1 MSDRRR
7 RRTLAT
13 VWGAVPVMVLG
24 LVTLPAGQAGAAA
37 AACTWRKTVWDLPA
51 GADVGTLDGYDGGRW
66 AVGITG
72 NRARMGDG
80 IMNARGTL
88 WDHGKVALRVSDEIP
103 HLNDVNAAGLVVG
116 DTVVGNGFVGI
127 TVDHDGTTHQ
137 LPGDPAWDGYSADL
151 VSDSGDIVGT
161 ATVDLKSRV
170 VVWPAGAPGTY
181 RVLPTPD
188 VKYLHLQDI
197 DRQGRII
204 AQGDSSVG
212 GLVWDTDG
220 RWRELASNGTPWAVR
235 DGRVVGGLNDTNA
248 AAEWTARGTLVRTT
262 GSGALDATA
271 IGGNGTVGGHRFVN
285 SQRRPVLWRNG
296 VVSDPLSTVPAG
308 FALDWLSDDER
319 TLVGVES
326 RRPVEYDCG

>member
-1 MSDRRR
+1 M
-7 RRTLAT
+7 
-13 VWGAVPVMVLG
+13 
-24 LVTLPAGQAGAAA
+24 
-37 AACTWRKTVWDLPA
+37 WDLPA
-51 GADVGTLDGYDGGRW
+51 GADVGTLDGYDGERW

-188 VKYLHLQDI
+188 VKYLHLQDV

-204 AQGDSSVG
+204 AQGDSNVG

-220 RWRELASNGTPWAVR
+220 RWRQLASNGTPWAVR
-235 DGRVVGGLNDTNA
+235 DGRVVGGLNDTSA

-271 IGGNGTVGGHRFVN
+271 IGGNGTAATGSSTPSGGRCSGVTAW
-285 SQRRPVLWRNG
+285 SATRCPPSRPGSPSTGSATTNG
-296 VVSDPLSTVPAG
+296 RWSAWNPAG
-308 FALDWLSDDER
+308 RSSTTAADR
-319 TLVGVES
+319 
-326 RRPVEYDCG
+326 